1 MAILVFAIA
10 WDSFAG
16 SDELPF
22 DFFFAME
29 TELDTS
35 KQSGSGEIPFKFK
48 DESWDPT
55 DKGHQG
61 GLRLSNPSNVTDSI
75 QFNPKENQF
84 EFQQKMGRLRYRNPS
99 YMSFEEYMD
108 YDLEK
113 KLSDYWKQRHEAE
126 DIQNKPKSLIP
137 KIMVNSEGFD
147 RIFGGNTVDI
157 RPSGAAELTFG
168 VNTSKTANPAIAE
181 RNRKVSVFDFNQKI
195 QLNVLGKI
203 GDKLKTQINYDTEAA
218 FDFQNQVKL
227 EYTGYEDDIIKKIE
241 AGNVSLPL
249 QGSLISG
256 SQALFGLKT
265 QLQFGKTTVTTLLSQ
280 QRGKKQEVEVQ
291 GGTQVTKF
299 EITGD
304 NYDVNKHFF
313 LSQYFRDNYNKGLS
327 KLPILTSN
335 INITKVEVYITNI
348 SSVVDNTRNAL
359 CFADLGE
366 SDRTAI
372 TPNPTINQK
381 WYNQTFVG
389 PPDAADFSGP
399 YPDSKG
405 SNNLYA
411 KLTGT
416 AFEGVRDINRANNIL
431 SSYRQAPNNLN
442 LVQDYEV
449 LERARKLAPTEF
461 TFSPQLGYISLN
473 SPLTNNEVLAVA
485 YQYTANGKT
494 YQVGEFSTDG
504 IIDPRCLILKMLK
517 ASAPRVKLPM
527 WDLMMKNVYAIGGYG
542 LTEKDFKLEIV
553 YNDIKKG
560 INLNYLTET
569 RLENKVLLQ
578 VCGMDSI
585 NNQQE
590 RIPDGNFD
598 WIPQVTINTQTGRI
612 FFPLVEP
619 FGSDLKARMQG
630 PLQGNGEPSPL
641 DQAFIKK
648 YVYQELYDS
657 TKTAAQQIPAK
668 NRFRI
673 RGSFASANN
682 SEISLNGT
690 NVPQGSVKVTSNGT
704 LLTENVD
711 YSVDYA
717 AGKVKITNAS
727 LLSSNS
733 KINVSYENQQAFTP
747 IVRNLVGTTIEHKF
761 NKDFSVG
768 GTFLRLTERPLTP
781 KVTIGDE
788 PVANM
793 IYGFNANYKADA
805 PWLTKIIDRIP
816 LIDTKEMS
824 NITLSGEFA
833 HLLPGHSK
841 AISKEGISYID
852 DFEATQSVI
861 DLRQQFNWF
870 LASIPQGQT
879 DLFPETRYS
888 RDLKYGYNRAKLAWY
903 TVDPLFTQNNSLTPT
918 HIRDDKV
925 LQSNH
930 MTREVLEK
938 EVFPNKQLPQAAL
951 PNIPILDLSYYPN
964 QRGQFNYDR
973 GLNGTDISAGI
984 NPDGTLKLPSS
995 RWSGIMRR
1003 IENNDF
1009 ETANIE
1015 FVQVWMMDP
1024 FNEDNPNPNNS
1035 GELYFNFGDVS
1046 EDMMPDN
1053 RKMFENGMPIDGVID
1068 TTKIG
1073 STIWGKVPKTPAVV
1087 NAFDASP
1094 VARPFQDIGM
1104 DGLNDENERVNFSSF
1119 LTELQTQLTPQAFTQ
1134 INNDPSSDNFE
1145 YFRSADHDA
1154 AKHTILER
1162 YKNFGGTEG
1171 NSSVEQPQ
1179 GYPISSTNLPNTE
1192 DINRDNNL
1200 NYNEAYF
1207 QYKIKIDKDNM
1218 VIGQNNIT
1226 DIFETSVTT
1235 KDGRSRPIKWYQF
1248 KIPLRSPERKV
1259 GEISDFRSIRFMRM
1273 FLRGFSD
1280 SIVLRLARLE
1290 LIRGDWRKYLFDLN
1304 AAGEYI
1310 SDDKFNSTLFDISAV
1325 NIEENGD
1332 RIPVK
1337 YVLPPGIARVIDPTQ
1352 TNLRQLNEQAL
1363 VLRTCGLADGKAKAA
1378 YRNLS
1383 IDIRRYKR
1391 LRLFVHAEAF
1401 REETIKKGD
1410 LHFFMRIG
1418 TDFDQN
1424 YYELDLP
1431 LNFTPWGS
1439 TDPSAIWPT
1448 ENEVNL
1454 ELARLLSAKLER
1466 NNLKFDIT
1474 QRYVYQDEINP
1485 EEKIYVIGNP
1495 NLASVK
1501 TIMVGV
1507 RNPKRV
1513 GFQDIFDDG
1522 QEKCAEIW
1530 VNELRLTDF
1539 DQKSGWAANAR
1550 MQAKMADFADATL
1563 TGNIKTQNFGG
1574 LEQKINERSQDN
1586 TFLYDFSTT
1595 VKVQKFFPQKL
1606 NLNIPMFFGFSE
1618 GFTNPMFDPLN
1629 PDITYRKSLQSI
1641 EDPKEKDYV
1650 RSITQDYTKRK
1661 SFNFTNVKKDKGQG
1675 AKGSHFY
1682 DVENISLSYAYN
1694 EIYRRNINIE
1704 KSLTQNHKAAVAYTF
1719 NSNPKTLKPFA
1730 KIKALKSDYF
1740 KLLTDLAIG
1749 TAPSRLSFRTDVER
1763 NIVET
1768 RARNIENP
1776 EFLINSFFDKRFN
1789 MNRVYD
1795 LKYDLTKSLGFDYT
1809 ATNASRIDEPQGR
1822 IDTTQLDPINNP
1834 GYTKR
1839 DSVIANLKRGGRT
1852 TAFHQTVNANYNIPF
1867 SKFPLTNWITSS
1879 VKYTANFDWLSAPP
1893 NVIRQQALG
1902 DTIAIANT
1910 ITNSNQKT
1918 ANANLTFN
1926 TLYNKVPFLKKI
1938 NNPPP
1943 KKEKPKKDKKELE
1956 KEKALKKAMT
1966 KEQKAALKAKE
1977 DSTKKADKEIDPI
1990 VKNVAKFLMMVKT
2003 ASANYSEGRGTSL
2016 PGYLPNTQVFGL
2028 SDISFSRSSAPGIP
2042 FVLGDQSDQILKDAN
2057 EFGWVTK
2064 SSQINTFFTRSYN
2077 SNFTGKVTFEPFKDF
2092 KIDLNWS
2099 RIATKNNTGIFKFN
2113 QITDEYTINSP
2124 NETGSYSISIIS
2136 IGTAFVKED
2145 KQTKTSATFNQFL
2158 QNRLE
2163 ISKVIAQSRGL
2174 TPNDIVDSTGY
2185 YDGYGKTQQDVL
2197 IPAFFSAYTK
2207 TPLGEVPLDFFKQMP
2222 KPNWRLN
2229 YDGLAKL
2236 ESVKKYYKT
2245 LVVSHSYRSTF
2256 SIASYTTNQFFVGD
2270 ANGNST
2276 KRDLKNNFLP
2286 QKEIQVVT
2294 LSEQLSPLIG
2304 FDGTMQNSFV
2314 TKLEL
2319 KRDRNIS
2326 LSMANSQITE
2336 IRTNEIVTGVG
2347 YKFKDVIPPF
2357 SKRFGW
2363 NLKSDLNLRADV
2375 SFRRNQTTIRQ
2386 IESEI
2391 NQITAGQNVISIR
2404 INADYIIN
2412 QRLNIRLFYDR
2423 IVTSPLVTTT
2433 FPTSNTNIGIQLRFT
2448 IAQ

>member
-1 MAILVFAIA
+1 MAILVFAVA

-16 SDELPF
+16 EDFTVLEYFLADE
-22 DFFFAME
+22 A
-29 TELDTS
+29 DTT
-35 KQSGSGEIPFKFK
+35 KESGPPVLPFKFK

-55 DKGHQG
+55 NKGHDG
-61 GLRLSNPSNVTDSI
+61 GLYMSNPANVIDSMYYDPKDN
-75 QFNPKENQF
+75 QFNF
-84 EFQQKMGRLRYRNPS
+84 EQKLGRMRFRNPS

-113 KLSDYWKQRHEAE
+113 RLSDYWKQRNEAE

-168 VNTSKTANPAIAE
+168 VNTSKTENPAIAE

-265 QLQFGKTTVTTLLSQ
+265 QMQFGRTTVTTLLSQ

-291 GGTQVTKF
+291 GGTQLTKF

-304 NYDVNKHFF
+304 NYDVNKHYF
-313 LSQYFRDNYNKGLS
+313 LSQYFRDNYNQAMS
-327 KLPILTSN
+327 NLPIITSN

-366 SDRTAI
+366 SNRTAQFA
-372 TPNPTINQK
+372 NPTQNQK

-389 PPDAADFSGP
+389 PPAAADATQQF
-399 YPDSKG
+399 PDNKG

-411 KLTGT
+411 RLTGT
-416 AFEGVRDINRANNIL
+416 EFTGVRDINLANNIL
-431 SSYRQAPNNLN
+431 TAYRAAPNNLN

-449 LERARKLAPTEF
+449 LERARKLAQTEYS
-461 TFSPQLGYISLN
+461 FSPQLGYISLN

-504 IIDPRCLILKMLK
+504 VIDPQCLILKMLK

-542 LTEKDFKLEIV
+542 LTEKDFRLDIV
-553 YNDIKKG
+553 YNDIKRG

-569 RLENKVLLQ
+569 RLAEKVLLQ
-578 VCGMDSI
+578 VCGLDSV

-598 WIPQVTINTQTGRI
+598 WIPQLTINTQTGRI
-612 FFPLVEP
+612 FFPLLEP
-619 FGSDLKARMQG
+619 FGSDLKTRMQG
-630 PLQGNGEPSPL
+630 PLNPNGEASPQ

-648 YVYQELYDS
+648 YIYQELYDS

-690 NVPQGSVKVTSNGT
+690 NIPQGSVRVTSNGT
-704 LLTENVD
+704 LLTENLD

-717 AGKVKITNAS
+717 AGKVRITNAS

-747 IVRNLVGTTIEHKF
+747 IVRNLIGTTVEHKF

-793 IYGFNANYKADA
+793 IYGLNANYFAEA
-805 PWLTKIIDRIP
+805 PWLTRLVDKIP
-816 LIDTKEMS
+816 LISTKEKS
-824 NITLSGEFA
+824 TITLAGEFA
-833 HLLPGHSK
+833 HLIPGHSR

-879 DLFPETRYS
+879 DLFPETKYS
-888 RDLKYGYNRAKLAWY
+888 TDLRYGYNRAKLSWY
-903 TVDPLFTQNNSLTPT
+903 TVDPLFFQNGNLTPE
-918 HIRDDKV
+918 HIRNNTA

-930 MTREVLEK
+930 NTREVLER
-938 EVFPNKQLPQAAL
+938 EVFPNKQLQNASL
-951 PNIPILDLSYYPN
+951 PNIPILDLAYYPN
-964 QRGQFNYDR
+964 QRGQYNFDR

-984 NPDGTLKLPSS
+984 NADGTLKLPSS

-1015 FVQVWMMDP
+1015 FIQVWMMDP

-1035 GELYFNFGDVS
+1035 GELYFNLGDVS
-1046 EDMMPDN
+1046 EDLVPDN
-1053 RKMFENGMPIDGVID
+1053 RKYFENGLPIDGAVD
-1068 TTKIG
+1068 STKIG
-1073 STIWGKVPKTPAVV
+1073 STIWGKVPKIPAVV
-1087 NAFDASP
+1087 NAFDALPS
-1094 VARPFQDIGM
+1094 ARPFQDVGM
-1104 DGLNDENERVNFSSF
+1104 DGLDNANERTTFSSF
-1119 LTELQTQLTPQAFTQ
+1119 LSEIQTQLNPDAYSKIQ
-1134 INNDPSSDNFE
+1134 NDPSSDDFR
-1145 YFRSADHDA
+1145 YFRGPTQDA
-1154 AKHTILER
+1154 AQQSILNR
-1162 YKNFGGTEG
+1162 YKDFGGTDG
-1171 NSSVEQPQ
+1171 NSSVDQPD

-1207 QYKIKIDKDNM
+1207 QYKIKIDRNNM
-1218 VIGQNNIT
+1218 VIGENNIT
-1226 DIFETSVTT
+1226 DIFETPVST
-1235 KDGRSRPIKWYQF
+1235 KDKRSRTIKWYQF
-1248 KIPLRSPERKV
+1248 KIPLRNPERKV

-1273 FLRGFSD
+1273 YMKGFSD

-1290 LIRGDWRKYLFDLN
+1290 LIRGDWRKYLFDIN
-1304 AAGEYI
+1304 APGEYVA
-1310 SDDKFNSTLFDISAV
+1310 DDKFSSSLFDISAV
-1325 NIEENGD
+1325 NLEENGD
-1332 RIPVK
+1332 RQPIK

-1352 TNLRQLNEQAL
+1352 ANLRQLNEQAL
-1363 VLRTCGLADGKAKAA
+1363 VLRVCDLADGRAKAA

-1391 LRLFVHAEAF
+1391 LRMFVHAEAF
-1401 REETIKKGD
+1401 KEESIKKGE
-1410 LHFFMRIG
+1410 LRFFMRVG

-1424 YYELDLP
+1424 YYEIDLP
-1431 LNFTPWGS
+1431 LNFTPWGT
-1439 TDPSAIWPT
+1439 TDPAGIWPVD
-1448 ENEVNL
+1448 NEVDL
-1454 ELARLLSAKLER
+1454 EFSRLLNAKLAR
-1466 NNLKFDIT
+1466 NNSSYDIN
-1474 QRYVYQDEINP
+1474 QRYLFNDPSNPDEN
-1485 EEKIYVIGNP
+1485 IYVVGNP

-1507 RNPKRV
+1507 RNPKKI
-1513 GFQDIFDDG
+1513 GFQDNVDDG
-1522 QEKCAEIW
+1522 LSKCAEVW

-1539 DQKSGWAANAR
+1539 DQKGGWAANAR
-1550 MQAKMADFADATL
+1550 MQAKMADFADVTL
-1563 TGNIKTQNFGG
+1563 TGNIRTQDFGG
-1574 LEQKINERSQDN
+1574 LEQKINERSQEN
-1586 TFLYDFSTT
+1586 SFLYDFSST
-1595 VKVQKFFPQKL
+1595 VRLQKFLPKNL
-1606 NLNIPMFFGFSE
+1606 NFNIPMFFGFSE
-1618 GFTNPMFDPLN
+1618 GFINPMFDPLN
-1629 PDITYRKSLQSI
+1629 PDIPYRQSLQSI
-1641 EDPKEKDYV
+1641 EDADKRDET
-1650 RSITQDYTKRK
+1650 RRITQDYTKRK
-1661 SFNFTNVKKDKGQG
+1661 SLNFTNVKKDKGQG

-1682 DVENISLSYAYN
+1682 DVENITLSYAYN
-1694 EIYRRNINIE
+1694 EIFRRNINIE
-1704 KSLTQNHKAAVAYTF
+1704 NSTAQNHRAAVAYTF
-1719 NSNPKTLKPFA
+1719 NTSPKTIKPFA
-1730 KIKALKSDYF
+1730 KIKALKSEYF

-1749 TAPSRLSFRTDVER
+1749 TMPSRLSFRTDVER
-1763 NIVET
+1763 NIIET
-1768 RARNIENP
+1768 RARNVENP
-1776 EFLINSFFDKRFN
+1776 DFRINSFFDKKFN

-1795 LKYDLTKSLGFDYT
+1795 FKYDLTKSLNFDYT

-1852 TAFHQTVNANYNIPF
+1852 TAFHQTINANYTVPF

-1879 VKYTANFDWLSAPP
+1879 LKYTANFDWISAPP
-1893 NVIRQQALG
+1893 NIIRQQQLG
-1902 DTIAIANT
+1902 DSVAIANT

-1918 ANANLTFN
+1918 GNINFTFN
-1926 TLYNKVPFLKKI
+1926 TLYNKSKFLKKI
-1938 NNPPP
+1938 NSPPP
-1943 KKEKPKKDKKELE
+1943 KKEKPKKSKEEIE
-1956 KEKALKKAMT
+1956 KEKAAKKLMT
-1966 KEQKAALKAKE
+1966 KEQKLALKAKE
-1977 DSTKKADKEIDPI
+1977 DSIKKAEKVLDPI
-1990 VKNVAKFLMMVKT
+1990 IVNGLKFIMMLKT
-2003 ASANYSEGRGTSL
+2003 ASANYTEGRGTSL
-2016 PGYLPNTQVFGL
+2016 PGYLPATKVFGL
-2028 SDISFSRSSAPGIP
+2028 SDVNFSRSSAPGIP
-2042 FVLGDQSDQILKDAN
+2042 FILGDQSNKILQNAN

-2064 SSQINTFFTRSYN
+2064 SSEINTFFTRSYN
-2077 SNFTGKVTFEPFKDF
+2077 SNFTGKITLEPFKDF

-2099 RIATKNNTGIFKFN
+2099 RIATKNNTGIYKYDPISG
-2113 QITDEYTINSP
+2113 QYTINSP

-2145 KQTKTSATFNQFL
+2145 KQTKSSAVFSQFL
-2158 QNRLE
+2158 ENRKE
-2163 ISKVIAQSRGL
+2163 VSRTIAEGRGFSS
-2174 TPNDIVDSTGY
+2174 NNIVDSTGY

-2197 IPAFFSAYTK
+2197 IPAFFAAYTK
-2207 TPLGEVPLDFFKQMP
+2207 TPIGEVPLDFFRQLP

-2229 YDGLAKL
+2229 YDGLAKI
-2236 ESVKKYYKT
+2236 EAIKKYYKT

-2256 SIASYTTNQFFVGD
+2256 SIASYTTNQFFVSDG
-2270 ANGNST
+2270 NGNST
-2276 KRDLKNNFLP
+2276 QRDLKENYLP
-2286 QKEIQVVT
+2286 QREIQVVT

-2314 TKLEL
+2314 TKLEI

-2336 IRTNEIVTGVG
+2336 LRTNEIVTGVG

-2357 SKRFGW
+2357 SKRYGW
-2363 NLKSDLNLRADV
+2363 NLKSDLNLRLDV

-2391 NQITAGQNVISIR
+2391 NQITAGQNVVSIR
-2404 INADYIIN
+2404 MNADYVIN

-2423 IVTSPLVTTT
+2423 IMNTPLVTTT
-2433 FPTSNTNIGIQLRFT
+2433 FPTSNSNIGIQLRFT